1 MNVYKKLLEQLAI
14 RPDATAIIDTKG
26 DSVRHTSYA
35 QLVHQIEQAA
45 ANLERQGIYNGD
57 TVLLL
62 HGLSLELYVALLAL
76 LKIGATAMIID
87 PSMPADALKRCCQI
101 AQPKAIIGGAKGLVF
116 ALFNQDLRS
125 IPRRIGLSRILRSS
139 HGELSETFIA
149 WPETPAL
156 ITFTSGTTG
165 IPKAICRSHQFLLD
179 QHDALHNALNLQSGS
194 VQLVTLPVFVLA
206 NLASG
211 VTSVLPNTDISL
223 PGQVNAR
230 AVINYIQTTGVTEIL
245 ASPAFVERLCNHSMA
260 RRRAFP
266 TIERIFTGG
275 APVLPRSYRNMQEVF
290 PRATIYGVY
299 GSTEAEPIA
308 KINLDEISAED
319 MEAMSNGAG
328 LLAGYSESSVQ
339 LAIVDSNWQPTAEQ
353 QQLDLKAHALGVRQ
367 VGEIIVAGRHVVKSY
382 LNAAQNAESKIHIT
396 GDTLKPTVWHRTG
409 DAGYLDEQGRLWL
422 LGRVSARID
431 DEFGVLYPLACEA
444 QVIEQTAVKRA
455 AILNRG
461 SMRTMVI
468 ESRDR
473 AAAPALRRIASRAH
487 IQRIVFVDRLPVD
500 KRHNSK
506 IDYRALHKVL
516 S

>member
-1 MNVYKKLLEQLAI
+1 MNVYKKLLEQLAM

-35 QLVHQIEQAA
+35 QLVHHIEQAA
-45 ANLERQGIYNGD
+45 SNLERQGIYNGD

-62 HGLSLELYVALLAL
+62 HGLSLELYVTLLAL
-76 LKIGATAMIID
+76 LKIGATAMVID
-87 PSMPADALKRCCQI
+87 PSMPAEALKRCCQI

-116 ALFNQDLRS
+116 ALFNHDLRS
-125 IPRRIGLSRILRSS
+125 IPRRIGLSRILRSAQ
-139 HGELSETFIA
+139 GNFSETFIA

-156 ITFTSGTTG
+156 ITFTSGSTG

-179 QHDALHNALNLQSGS
+179 QHEALHNALNLQSGA

-230 AVINYIQTTGVTEIL
+230 AIINYIQTAGVTEIL
-245 ASPAFVERLCNHSMA
+245 ASPAFVERLCDHA
-260 RRRAFP
+260 LAHRRALP

-328 LLAGYSESSVQ
+328 LLAGYCDGSVQ
-339 LAIVDSNWQPTAEQ
+339 LAIIDSNWQPTPEQ
-353 QQLDLKAHALGVRQ
+353 QCDLKAHALGVRQ

-382 LNAAQNAESKIHIT
+382 LNTEQNAESKIHLN
-396 GDTLKPTVWHRTG
+396 GDTLSPTVWHRTG

-422 LGRVSARID
+422 LGRVSTRID

-473 AAAPALRRIASRAH
+473 AAAPALKRIASRAH